1 MSATMAGAGER
12 RTGDVDTLER
22 QVLIADDD
30 TALLNALAALVSL
43 EGWQAVTATDGLEA
57 LVLAREKRPDLILMD
72 LVMPRLDG
80 ITAIQLIR
88 EEPGIRHIPII
99 AITGHDIRVERPR
112 PGVSGVVAIFSKP
125 FSLRELRETL
135 RMILDSLPE
144 DHPAPR
150 PVSQPPRERKRT
162 AGTNKRSTIEKL
174 IRFFGGKPR
183 QSR

>member
-1 MSATMAGAGER
+1 VSATRVSTADRLKER
-12 RTGDVDTLER
+12 VDTLER
-22 QVLIADDD
+22 RVLIADDD

-57 LVLAREKRPDLILMD
+57 LILAREKRPDLILMD

-135 RMILDSLPE
+135 HMILASLPE
-144 DHPAPR
+144 DSPAPR

-162 AGTNKRSTIEKL
+162 PGVNKRSTIEKL

-183 QSR
+183 